1 MSRLKGR
8 RPSASMVIACIA
20 LFVALG
26 GVGYAAATIRSGN
39 IVNDAVVS
47 ADIKGGG
54 GKTGTIKNRD
64 MYRGI
69 ALFKGFATIRAGN
82 AVTAPSVLNA
92 GGQQTKAG
100 STQVQRVN
108 QGIYRVTFN
117 ADSGTGGYIG
127 INNRN
132 QISGIATVQDTDGAA
147 TPETASLNNDSATL
161 PQPSSSQVV
170 VEVRVFDTNGNLQDR
185 DFTVG
190 FLTNVG

>member
-1 MSRLKGR
+1 MSRLRGW
-8 RPSASMVIACIA
+8 RPSASLVIACIA

-69 ALFKGFATIRAGN
+69 ALFKGFATIRAGSAN
-82 AVTAPSVLNA
+82 TAPTVLNA

-100 STQVQRVN
+100 STEAQRVSR
-108 QGIYRVTFN
+108 GVYRVTFH
-117 ADSGTGGYIG
+117 ADSGTGGYVG

-132 QISGIATVQDTDGAA
+132 QISGIATVQDTDGAQ
-147 TPETASLNNDSATL
+147 PETASLNNDSATL
-161 PQPSSSQVV
+161 PQPTSSQVV
-170 VEVRVFDTNGNLQDR
+170 VEVRVYDTAGNVQDR